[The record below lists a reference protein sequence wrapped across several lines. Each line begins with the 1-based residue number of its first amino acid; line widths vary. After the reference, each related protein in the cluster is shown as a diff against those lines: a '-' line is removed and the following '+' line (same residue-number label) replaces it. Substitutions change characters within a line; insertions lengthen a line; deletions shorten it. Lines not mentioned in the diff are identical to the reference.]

1 VKILELYLKAYGPF
15 TERRIELGSG
25 APGLHVIFGRNE
37 AGKSSALRAIHH
49 LLYGIPARSS
59 DDFLHDYPSM
69 RIGGRLRDSD
79 GRELAFLRKK
89 GSKNT
94 LRSWDDADAMDD
106 ATLEPF
112 LRGVPDELFGS
123 FFGIDHATLVE
134 GGQSLLEEQ
143 GDLGK
148 SLFAAGLGSGNL
160 RKVISG
166 LEDEAKALFAARASK
181 PSINAGLAR
190 LKQIQSEIK
199 QGALKPRDWE
209 AHDSAF
215 SEAEDEL
222 RGIQSELGG
231 LRGEHNRL
239 QRLGS
244 VLPLLG
250 QRRHALESIEAMGEV
265 ISLDEGFEERLQAAL
280 QTRRDQGE
288 ARSRALEAVDEIAK
302 KLAELALD
310 PALSQQREV
319 VESFRERFGSYKTA
333 SAQLPRREG
342 GRERL
347 GEELAAALAALG
359 THVAVEQL
367 DELRAPLARRRQ
379 IQELASE
386 YGVLQTRAENAL
398 ETLREGTGKQEA
410 ARAEL
415 AALPAVRD
423 GAELGRVLAAARKL
437 GDVDGQASSLALRCQ
452 RARRACHDDLA
463 ALGLWSGSL
472 EELERAAIPALE
484 TLERFQG
491 GFDALEKEREK
502 LGAGR
507 QKAADEIRDV
517 DARLETL
524 RGSGAVPSEEELA
537 GERERRDAGWRLVRR
552 RWVDAS
558 APDTAVDVAEAEA
571 ASSGGAAP
579 AHDTL
584 DADISAFAG
593 GDALPT
599 AYEGS
604 VASADETADRLRR
617 EADRVAAQA
626 ELLGRRGRAEQALE
640 EAGNEL
646 TQVAERESTLARE
659 WRDIWQTVQIEPN
672 PPREMLA
679 WLRRQQTLLGAAA
692 EARKQ
697 EDALSELT
705 GARASGRGALLASL
719 RRLGEAVEGEAVEE
733 GGEEETG
740 EELAD
745 VVARADEMLQSI
757 EALERR
763 RRELDAA
770 LEEGERKLEAAAN
783 DEREAQERLSCWR
796 DEWSVAVD
804 GLGLSD
810 GARPASALDR
820 LDTLTGLFQKQHDI
834 ADLDLRIAGMRR
846 DLDEF
851 ETQLGDFVA
860 LHAPDLADLPPEQTV
875 QRLAGTLA
883 AIDKEEAL
891 RAQYLEQREQQGQ
904 RARHAER
911 DFEAAEAQL
920 SRLREEAGCSDDA
933 SVDEALQ
940 SWKAWRKTRQR
951 VAEFEEQLIRAG
963 GGASIAELESE
974 AREVDPDS
982 LPAQRDA
989 LQEQI
994 DELEA
999 TRTKLMGTR
1008 AGARAELDRMDG
1020 SARVAAAAEG
1030 AQELLAALR
1039 RDVERYVELRLAR
1052 AILER
1057 EIEHYRKEH
1066 QAPLLVRARELFSA
1080 LTLGEHSSLQTHY
1093 DEDDRPQLVALRA
1106 DGRSVGVEGMSSGT
1120 RDQLFLA
1127 LRLATL
1133 EEYLARSEPMPFIVD
1148 DILVN
1153 FDDERARATLEVLA
1167 ELATRTQVLL
1177 FTHHG
1182 RIREHAKELGDR
1194 ASVLEL
1200 GAS

>member
-1 VKILELYLKAYGPF
+1 MKILELYLKAYGPF

-810 GARPASALDR
+810 GAHRRHAQGPRRVRDAARRLRRAPCARSRGPAPGADGSAPGGNTRRDR
-820 LDTLTGLFQKQHDI
+820 QRGSPARAVSRAEGAAGPAGPARRTGLRGRGGT
-834 ADLDLRIAGMRR
+834 AVEASRRGGLLRRCECRR
-846 DLDEF
+846 
-851 ETQLGDFVA
+851 G
-860 LHAPDLADLPPEQTV
+860 P
-875 QRLAGTLA
+875 
-883 AIDKEEAL
+883 
-891 RAQYLEQREQQGQ
+891 
-904 RARHAER
+904 
-911 DFEAAEAQL
+911 
-920 SRLREEAGCSDDA
+920 
-933 SVDEALQ
+933 
-940 SWKAWRKTRQR
+940 
-951 VAEFEEQLIRAG
+951 
-963 GGASIAELESE
+963 AELEGMAQDPA
-974 AREVDPDS
+974 ARGRVRGAAHPGRRRRLDRGAGERGSGGRSRQPSRTARRSPGADRRARSDPHQAHGHTRGRARGAGSHGRQRPGRRRRGRRPGAARCFATGCRALRGAASRPGDS
-982 LPAQRDA
+982 RARDRALPQGAPGA
-989 LQEQI
+989 
-994 DELEA
+994 A
-999 TRTKLMGTR
+999 TRAR
-1008 AGARAELDRMDG
+1008 PGA
-1020 SARVAAAAEG
+1020 
-1030 AQELLAALR
+1030 
-1039 RDVERYVELRLAR
+1039 
-1052 AILER
+1052 I
-1057 EIEHYRKEH
+1057 
-1066 QAPLLVRARELFSA
+1066 
-1080 LTLGEHSSLQTHY
+1080 
-1093 DEDDRPQLVALRA
+1093 
-1106 DGRSVGVEGMSSGT
+1106 
-1120 RDQLFLA
+1120 
-1127 LRLATL
+1127 
-1133 EEYLARSEPMPFIVD
+1133 
-1148 DILVN
+1148 
-1153 FDDERARATLEVLA
+1153 
-1167 ELATRTQVLL
+1167 
-1177 FTHHG
+1177 
-1182 RIREHAKELGDR
+1182 
-1194 ASVLEL
+1194 
-1200 GAS
+1200 